1 MSKRIISVGDLVL
14 DVVMPVRLPVEP
26 GRHQDV
32 TSRRIEPGGAG
43 NFMIAARH
51 MGLEVA
57 AAGTV
62 GADAFGA
69 QILEML
75 RAEDVNTT
83 HVVSVPGSTSTLVM
97 VLTDQHSGEHTFV
110 GSYGG
115 GGEVPYPAG
124 LDATIA
130 QVDALFL
137 QGYTLSE
144 KRLVSMA
151 FRAVERA
158 LAVGIPIY
166 LDVGPFM
173 AFVTPENVQRILTCA
188 SVLLLTEDEIPLV
201 AGELTGEDAYEYLLS
216 QGPRVLVIK
225 QGAQGCTVV
234 NPQGRQRVSGFQ
246 VPVVDTVG
254 AGDCFDAAFLAGH
267 LNRLPLWECGRLAN
281 AMGATT
287 VQRMG
292 AGRNAPTY
300 AEVIALLKQAGD
312 FIDLG
317 Y

>member
-1 MSKRIISVGDLVL
+1 MSKRIVSIGDLVL
-14 DVVMPVRLPVEP
+14 DIVMPVRLPVEP
-26 GRHQDV
+26 GQHQDV
-32 TSRRIEPGGAG
+32 SLRRIEPGGAG

-51 MGLEVA
+51 MGLEVS

-62 GADAFGA
+62 GADPFGA
-69 QILEML
+69 QILDML
-75 RAEDVNTT
+75 RAEDVHIA
-83 HVVSVPGSTSTLVM
+83 HVVSIPSSTSTVVM
-97 VLTDQHSGEHTFV
+97 VLTDQQSGEHTFV
-110 GSYGG
+110 GSYGT

-144 KRLVSMA
+144 KRIVPMA

-158 LAVGIPIY
+158 AAEGIPIY

-173 AFVTPENVQRILTCA
+173 AFVTPENNRRILSCA
-188 SVLLLTEDEIPLV
+188 SVLLMTEDEIPLV
-201 AGELTGEDAYEYLLS
+201 AGEHTGTSAYDYLLS
-216 QGPRVLVIK
+216 LGPRVLVIK
-225 QGAQGCTVV
+225 QGAQGCTIVS
-234 NPQGRQRVSGFQ
+234 PQGTQRVSGFQ

-267 LNRLPLWECGRLAN
+267 LNQLPLWECGRLAN